1 MNEHDPAPDD
11 LALLRQLRQLPR
23 ERTPP
28 RDLWP
33 AIAARV
39 APAAAASPRARRRL
53 PLWSGLAL
61 AASLGAVALLATRQ
75 APPVPD
81 AALAVAPAAAV
92 LSPAGAAMRHE
103 ADALTLEYRL
113 ALQPFEDAPLPP
125 ALRAAAIELD
135 ASAAQLRGALREQ
148 PQAPYLLDRLR
159 HTYDQ
164 RLKLAQRGALG

>member
-1 MNEHDPAPDD
+1 MNEHDRAPDD

-23 ERTPP
+23 EREPP

-33 AIAARV
+33 VVAARI
-39 APAAAASPRARRRL
+39 APAGATALRPRRRL

-61 AASLGAVALLATRQ
+61 AASLGAVVLLATRQ
-75 APPVPD
+75 APPVP
-81 AALAVAPAAAV
+81 AAPLAIAPPPAA
-92 LSPAGAAMRHE
+92 LSPAGSAMRHE

-113 ALQPFEDAPLPP
+113 ALQPFEGAPLPP
-125 ALRAAAIELD
+125 SLRAAAIELD